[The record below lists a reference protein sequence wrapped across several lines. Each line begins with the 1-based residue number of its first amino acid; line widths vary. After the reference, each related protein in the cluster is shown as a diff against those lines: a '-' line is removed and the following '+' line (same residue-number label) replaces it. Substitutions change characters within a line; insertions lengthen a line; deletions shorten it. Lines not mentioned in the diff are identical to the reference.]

1 MKPKLVFKYLSLF
14 FILLCL
20 IQTIAPAAASSYITP
35 TGEEGLTQDTSMIQ
49 DEMHKFDRNMDVWFM
64 LMLVAFLMLFIKKFE
79 WGVCLATLLTLAGSF
94 ISHSAIRQFVL
105 GQAWN
110 QDFTS

>member
-1 MKPKLVFKYLSLF
+1 MKPKLVFKYISLF

-20 IQTIAPAAASSYITP
+20 VQTVAPATASPYITP
-35 TGEEGLTQDTSMIQ
+35 TGEEGLTQDTSMLQ
-49 DEMHKFDRNMDVWFM
+49 DEMHKFNKNMDVWFM

-94 ISHSAIRQFVL
+94 INQHAIRQFGL
-105 GQAWN
+105 G
-110 QDFTS
+110 